1 VIGVDY
7 EFREQVEV
15 ADAVELEQVFHDRK
29 EENFR
34 IVGTGTEQGRLPA
47 PPAEAV
53 LLSLR
58 RLNSIERLE
67 TEDLT
72 CSVQPGVLRAELDA
86 ELESRD
92 LCLPCAGGGTIGG
105 LFAADPI
112 GSLAPSGHSPRSL
125 LLGLEGILPE
135 GLCFRSGA
143 RVVKSVAG
151 FDLQKLFAGSRGRLF
166 AATLLHLKLRPKPR
180 ARASFSSDAMER
192 EAAVSLFSRL
202 RRRSASPT
210 SLVLIGDRGSFSVH
224 GVFEGTAALVND
236 GLKQSG
242 LRQTEADL
250 PLRIEAG
257 EGMEV
262 LRGRLRPSR
271 LLDLLAVFRKEVDVL
286 VTGGGWF
293 EVALQAAETYQT
305 MDRLST
311 VEVSAEITGAGP
323 ARRGRGTAI
332 DAKAASLMQSLK
344 MALDPKGVLV

>member
-1 VIGVDY
+1 MDY

-15 ADAVELEQVFHDRK
+15 ADAVELQQVFHDRV

-47 PPAEAV
+47 PPAETV

-58 RLNSIERLE
+58 QLNSIERME

-72 CSVQPGVLRAELDA
+72 CSVQPGVLRAELDT
-86 ELESRD
+86 ELDQRD
-92 LCLPCAGGGTIGG
+92 LCLPCAGGGTVGG

-143 RVVKSVAG
+143 KVVKSVAG
-151 FDLQKLFAGSRGRLF
+151 FDLQKLFTGSRGRLF

-180 ARASFSSDAMER
+180 ARASFSSDVIER
-192 EAAVSLFSRL
+192 EAAVSLFSHM
-202 RRRSASPT
+202 RRRSAPPT
-210 SLVLIGDRGSFSVH
+210 FLVLIGNGGSFSVH
-224 GVFEGTAALVND
+224 GVFEGTAALVNEA
-236 GLKQSG
+236 LKQSG
-242 LRQTEADL
+242 LRETEVDL
-250 PLRIEAG
+250 PLRIEAA

-271 LLDLLAVFRKEVDVL
+271 LLDLLGVFRDEVDVL

-311 VEVSAEITGAGP
+311 LGVSAEITGAAP